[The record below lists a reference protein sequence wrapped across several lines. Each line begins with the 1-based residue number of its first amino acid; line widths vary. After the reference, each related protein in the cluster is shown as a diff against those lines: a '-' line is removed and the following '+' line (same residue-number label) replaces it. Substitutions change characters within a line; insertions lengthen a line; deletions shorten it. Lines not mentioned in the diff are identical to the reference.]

1 MSSTELPPTVPAES
15 RTRERG
21 GRRPPRTPKG
31 RQVDP
36 QALAE
41 IRALLDERERRR
53 DLLIEHLHLI
63 QDRYG
68 HLSAAHL
75 AALALEMRF
84 ALAEL
89 YEVATFYAHFD
100 VVKEGETPPPA
111 VTVRVCDSL
120 SCALKGAERLLAELP
135 NKLGPGVRVVRAP
148 CMGACDRAPVC
159 AVGHVQVMQ
168 ADSTKVAAAA
178 AQPPHPHIYP
188 TPTPFDAYCRSGGYE
203 LFKSCLAGTRSRDE
217 MIKIVSDAGLRGLG
231 GAGFP
236 TGRKWSLVRAEPAPR
251 LFAVNA
257 DEGEP
262 GTFKD
267 RFYLERDPHRFIEG
281 MLIAAWVVEAAD
293 TYIYIRDEY
302 PELRLLLAAEIVK
315 VEQAGLAKHS
325 KIHLRRG
332 AGAYICGEESA
343 MIESI
348 EGKRGLP
355 RHRPPYVAQV
365 GLFGRPTLE
374 QNVETL
380 FWVRDIVERGVDWF
394 TSQGRH
400 ERKGFRSFSVSGRV
414 KNPGVKLAPAGVT
427 VRELIDEFCGGMADG
442 HSFKAYLPG
451 GASGGILPASMAD
464 IPLDF
469 GTLEKY
475 GCFVGSHAVVI
486 LSDKDDMKAVA
497 LNLMKFFEDESCG
510 QCTPCRV
517 GTEKAAQ
524 LMAKGP
530 WDAALLDEL
539 SALMRDASI
548 CGLGQAAPNPL
559 LCVLKYFPDEL
570 TKPLGH
576 W

>member
-1 MSSTELPPTVPAES
+1 MSVTEQLS
-15 RTRERG
+15 RTKSGSPG
-21 GRRPPRTPKG
+21 GRRHPPRTPKG

-36 QALAE
+36 QAVVE
-41 IRALLDERERRR
+41 VRSLLTDRSRRR

-63 QDRYG
+63 QDQYG
-68 HLSAAHL
+68 YLSAAHL
-75 AALALEMRF
+75 AALAAEMKM
-84 ALAEL
+84 ALTEV

-100 VVKEGETPPPA
+100 VVKEGELPPPP

-120 SCALKGAERLLAELP
+120 SCAMAGGEKLMKDLSS
-135 NKLGPGVRVVRAP
+135 KLGREVRVVHAP

-159 AVGHVQVMQ
+159 AIGHVQTFK
-168 ADSTKVAAAA
+168 ATAETVAAAVKA
-178 AQPPHPHIYP
+178 KPHAHAWNPGADFAVYQK
-188 TPTPFDAYCRSGGYE
+188 AGGYA
-203 LFKSCLAGTRSRDE
+203 LLKACIADKRTRDE
-217 MIKIVSDAGLRGLG
+217 LIKIVSDSGLRGLG

-251 LFAVNA
+251 MFAVNA

-267 RFYLERDPHRFIEG
+267 RFYLEQDPHRFIEG
-281 MLIAAWVVEAAD
+281 VLIAAWVVEAKD

-302 PELRLLLAAEIVK
+302 PELRLMLLDEIEK
-315 VEQAGLAKHS
+315 VEAAGLSPHTKL
-325 KIHLRRG
+325 HLRRG

-374 QNVETL
+374 QNVETM
-380 FWVRDIVERGVDWF
+380 FWIRDIIEKGAEWA

-414 KNPGVKLAPAGVT
+414 KNPGVKLAPAGIT
-427 VRELIDEFCGGMADG
+427 MRELVDEFSGGMQDG
-442 HSFKAYLPG
+442 HEFKAYLPG
-451 GASGGILPASMAD
+451 GPSGGILPASMAD

-486 LSDKDDMKAVA
+486 LSDKDDIKAAA

-517 GTEKAAQ
+517 GTEKAVK

-530 WDAALLDEL
+530 WDVKLLEEL
-539 SALMRDASI
+539 STAMRDASI

-570 TKPLGH
+570 SKPLGT